1 MTTQEAERPSYGRVE
16 LGAPS
21 RNAEPDFDSEVLLEQ
36 IARDLGRI
44 SSSAPFVALTWRV
57 PSVPSERLL
66 NAEIEGEAVLWA
78 PPGEDE
84 ACGLGAAFT
93 LSASGQDRFQS
104 IQAQARAAWAELD
117 ATLAEPLA
125 PVPRFFGGFAF
136 QAGQAQSP
144 LWRGLGDARFV
155 LPRLTYL
162 KSRDGA
168 WLRLIVRAKAWSG
181 SEFRSELEQLL
192 VRALRAL
199 FAPSPAAEPAR
210 ELAREEG
217 SPEAWAK
224 LVAEIQNEIAQ
235 GHAQKIVAARRL
247 SLSLDRA
254 LSPAAVH
261 ARLRE
266 DAPESTRFAFR
277 LGNSTFL
284 GATPEQLIRKRG
296 LEISTEAVAGSISAD
311 DTTAAARLLES
322 EKDIR
327 EHEFVVSEIL
337 RLLGPLTSE
346 LSAAPRREVH
356 RLRTVLHLRTPIV
369 GKLREGS
376 HILELVARLHPTPAV
391 GGVPTQAAI
400 EFITQHEPDERGWYT
415 GPVGWFDAVG
425 DGRFVVALRSGLVSG
440 AQAVLYAGAGV
451 VQASNAPSEFAE
463 TRWKLAALLGALGV
477 TG

>member
-1 MTTQEAERPSYGRVE
+1 MTTRGAERPSYEYSEV
-16 LGAPS
+16 APTRS
-21 RNAEPDFDSEVLLEQ
+21 AEPAFDSEELLEQ
-36 IARDLGRI
+36 IARDLSRVNSG
-44 SSSAPFVALTWRV
+44 SPFAALTWPV
-57 PSVPSERLL
+57 PRVPSERLL
-66 NAEIEGEAVLWA
+66 AAENEGDAVLWA

-93 LSASGQDRFQS
+93 LSASGSNRFQS
-104 IQAQARAAWAELD
+104 IQAQAQAIWPELD
-117 ATLAEPLA
+117 ASLSDPLA
-125 PVPRFFGGFAF
+125 PAPRFLGGFAF
-136 QAGQAQSP
+136 LPGHAQTS
-144 LWRGLGDARFV
+144 LWSEFGDARFV

-162 KSRDGA
+162 KSRNGA

-199 FAPSPAAEPAR
+199 LTPPLAGEPTR
-210 ELAREEG
+210 EIAREEG
-217 SPEAWAK
+217 TPEAWAK
-224 LVAEIQNEIAQ
+224 LVADIQNEIRA

-247 SLSLDRA
+247 SLNLSRA
-254 LSPAAVH
+254 LSPAMVH

-277 LGNSTFL
+277 IGDRTFL

-311 DTTAAARLLES
+311 DATAAARLLES
-322 EKDIR
+322 DKDIR

-369 GKLREGS
+369 GKLRAAS
-376 HILELVARLHPTPAV
+376 HVLELVERLHPTPAV
-391 GGVPTQAAI
+391 GGVPTGAAI
-400 EFITQHEPDERGWYT
+400 DFIAQHEPDERGWYT
-415 GPVGWFDAVG
+415 GPVGWFDAEG
-425 DGRFVVALRSGLVSG
+425 DGRFVVALRSGVISG
-440 AQAVLYAGAGV
+440 ARADLYAGAGI

-463 TRWKLAALLGALGV
+463 TRWKFSALLGALGV
-477 TG
+477 AG

>member
-1 MTTQEAERPSYGRVE
+1 MTTQGAERPSYERAE

-21 RNAEPDFDSEVLLEQ
+21 RALDHANDREALLER
-36 IARDLGRI
+36 IARDLGRLN
-44 SSSAPFVALTWRV
+44 SSAPFVALTWPV
-57 PSVPSERLL
+57 PHVPSERLL
-66 NAEIEGEAVLWA
+66 AAENEGDAVLWA

-93 LSASGQDRFQS
+93 LRASGVDRFQS
-104 IQAQARAAWAELD
+104 IQAQAQDVWQQLD
-117 ATLAEPLA
+117 PSLADPLA
-125 PVPRFFGGFAF
+125 PAPCFFGGFAF

-144 LWRGLGDARFV
+144 LWREFGDARFV

-162 KSRDGA
+162 KTRDGA
-168 WLRLIVRAKAWSG
+168 WLRLIVTGKAWSG
-181 SEFRSELEQLL
+181 SEFRSELEQL
-192 VRALRAL
+192 VERALRAL
-199 FAPSPAAEPAR
+199 FTPSPAAEAAR
-210 ELAREEG
+210 EIAREEG
-217 SPEAWAK
+217 SAEAWAE
-224 LVAEIQNEIAQ
+224 LVAQIQSEIAH

-247 SLSLDRA
+247 SLTLDRA

-277 LGNSTFL
+277 RGNSTFL

-322 EKDIR
+322 DKDIR
-327 EHEFVVSEIL
+327 EHEFVVREIL
-337 RLLGPLTSE
+337 HLLEPLTSE
-346 LSAAPRREVH
+346 LSAAARREVH

-369 GKLREGS
+369 GKLREAS
-376 HILELVARLHPTPAV
+376 HVLEVVGRLHPTPAV
-391 GGVPTQAAI
+391 GGVPTRAAI
-400 EFITQHEPDERGWYT
+400 DFITQHEPDERGWYT
-415 GPVGWFDAVG
+415 GPVGWFDAAG
-425 DGRFVVALRSGLVSG
+425 DGRFVVALRSGVVSG
-440 AQAVLYAGAGV
+440 TRADLYAGAGV

-477 TG
+477 AG